1 MDNETYWNGDR
12 LFRGRC
18 FAEHGSRSTIR
29 LKSDSKMGRVG
40 VYTQFRNLLR
50 PLVMMK
56 PLPNEATDRCQEA
69 MTSDAWFF
77 STISKYLHCRLNGL
91 ITVSN
96 YLLVWAS
103 CRVCDYGRICEISCL
118 DFEDRFFIG
127 RKAKTRCFIPDHRSK
142 RGIESLSP
150 SCLNTFSRARGVSTT
165 GIFYLGEKEGA
176 ANKRLSE
183 SGRSFRAIAS
193 RPRISR
199 VSCKTRR

>member
-103 CRVCDYGRICEISCL
+103 CIMVEFAKYRAWIWRIVRFSSV
-118 DFEDRFFIG
+118 EDAMFYPRSSI
-127 RKAKTRCFIPDHRSK
+127 KTRNRIPFTIVFKHVLSSQGRLDIGHFLS
-142 RGIESLSP
+142 RGE
-150 SCLNTFSRARGVSTT
+150 
-165 GIFYLGEKEGA
+165 
-176 ANKRLSE
+176 
-183 SGRSFRAIAS
+183 
-193 RPRISR
+193 
-199 VSCKTRR
+199 RRRC

>member
-118 DFEDRFFIG
+118 DFEDRSFF
-127 RKAKTRCFIPDHRSK
+127 HRSK
-142 RGIESLSP
+142 GEDAMFYPRP
-150 SCLNTFSRARGVSTT
+150 S
-165 GIFYLGEKEGA
+165 I
-176 ANKRLSE
+176 
-183 SGRSFRAIAS
+183 
-193 RPRISR
+193 
-199 VSCKTRR
+199 KTRNRIPFTIVFKHVLSSQGRLDNGHFLSRGERRSC

>member
-1 MDNETYWNGDR
+1 M
-12 LFRGRC
+12 
-18 FAEHGSRSTIR
+18 
-29 LKSDSKMGRVG
+29 
-40 VYTQFRNLLR
+40 YTQFRNLLR

-56 PLPNEATDRCQEA
+56 PLPNRSHRPLSRRNDERRVILLHDFE
-69 MTSDAWFF
+69 
-77 STISKYLHCRLNGL
+77 ISALSIKRIDHGFELFARLSKL
-91 ITVSN
+91 
-96 YLLVWAS
+96 Y
-103 CRVCDYGRICEISCL
+103 YGRICEISCL
-118 DFEDRFFIG
+118 DLEDRSFFIG

-150 SCLNTFSRARGVSTT
+150 SCLNTFSRARGVSTS

-183 SGRSFRAIAS
+183 SGRSFHAIAS

>member
-1 MDNETYWNGDR
+1 MKHIETVIGCSVAGVSLNTDLVRQFGWKAIRKWGELGCTRSFVIYYVPSWWWN
-12 LFRGRC
+12 RC
-18 FAEHGSRSTIR
+18 QT
-29 LKSDSKMGRVG
+29 
-40 VYTQFRNLLR
+40 
-50 PLVMMK
+50 
-56 PLPNEATDRCQEA
+56 EATDRCQEG

>member
-40 VYTQFRNLLR
+40 VYTQFHNLLR

-56 PLPNEATDRCQEA
+56 PLPNEATDRCQEG

-103 CRVCDYGRICEISCL
+103 CIMVEFAKYRAWISRIV
-118 DFEDRFFIG
+118 RFFIG

-150 SCLNTFSRARGVSTT
+150 SCLNTFSRARGVSTS
-165 GIFYLGEKEGA
+165 GIFYLGEKEGG